1 MVRDEELDK
10 EIRRLELRLDYMRRR
25 KKDGKPKSSSGKYV
39 KRAKPDP
46 DMFFY
51 QSEVKDFAFVKKY
64 NTYKEAAVQAS
75 KMFVAYHNH
84 LCKVVAKLGNYQ
96 EKEALDKLMLKD
108 ADNLCER

>member
-10 EIRRLELRLDYMRRR
+10 EIRRLELRLDYYRRR

-51 QSEVKDFAFVKKY
+51 QSEVTKKRLYKRARCSLHTTTVFVK
-64 NTYKEAAVQAS
+64 S
-75 KMFVAYHNH
+75 
-84 LCKVVAKLGNYQ
+84 L
-96 EKEALDKLMLKD
+96 LD
-108 ADNLCER
+108 